1 MTSAESIRRPQ
12 LSEEIAAHIRE
23 AVMAGQLRP
32 GQFVRLDAMANQLG
46 TSVTPVR
53 EALLLL
59 RGEGMV
65 RLIPRRGYVVSPLSR
80 LDVEDLFELQAH
92 IGAEIVARATAKIS
106 VEEIEQLAT
115 MNRQLLAAVR
125 SRSRAEIER
134 LEFAFHR
141 TINVAAGS
149 RKLAYMLNN
158 ATRYLPAHFFSA
170 DIEWRTSTAG
180 DHKAILDALQTGD
193 VEAAQVAVV
202 RHVLDGK
209 QRLLTHLDSID
220 FWAPPTPEAS
230 LGP

>member
-1 MTSAESIRRPQ
+1 MTSAEPIRRPQ

-32 GQFVRLDAMANQLG
+32 EEFIRLDAMASQLG

-80 LDVEDLFELQAH
+80 RDVEDLFDLQAH
-92 IGAEIVARATAKIS
+92 IGSEIVARATANIGAD
-106 VEEIEQLAT
+106 ELALLAAT
-115 MNRQLLAAVR
+115 NRQLIAAVR
-125 SRSRAEIER
+125 AKSTGDIER

-141 TINVAAGS
+141 TINIAADS

-170 DIEWRTSTAG
+170 DPQWRTATAVDHRTILEALQAG
-180 DHKAILDALQTGD
+180 DVQ
-193 VEAAQVAVV
+193 AAQEAVV

-209 QRLLTHLDSID
+209 HRLLTYLDSIE
-220 FWAPPTPEAS
+220 FWSPAT
-230 LGP
+230 G